1 MNEQLTP
8 EANVRGA
15 DVTRATAPQST
26 LNAGLGMAAGLLAV
40 GALTSKM
47 ARAVS
52 PPLRFAD
59 IPGTGN
65 IKVLNFA
72 LALEDLETELY
83 FQAVDRLTD
92 GGTGGRDRPPGLQIT
107 GLGIGESQR
116 DVKFTRKFTTV
127 EREHRD
133 FLRAAITAAG
143 GPVIQPFKYDFGI
156 NRLSRRQVVELVY
169 TAEKTGVSAYL
180 GAIPFFA
187 NKDFLGVAAAIQGT
201 EARHTAIF
209 ADVINDLF
217 GTPLDVAPQAK
228 MNGGRDQPLAPD
240 AVLAAVSPFIIVS

>member
-1 MNEQLTP
+1 MNEHLT
-8 EANVRGA
+8 
-15 DVTRATAPQST
+15 TAPGTQTQPSAQST
-26 LNAGLGMAAGLLAV
+26 SLNSGAGLGMIAGLAAAGL
-40 GALTSKM
+40 LTSKM

-65 IKVLNFA
+65 IKVLNYA

-92 GGTGGRDRPPGLQIT
+92 GGTGGRDRPAGLQIT

-116 DVKFTRKFTTV
+116 DVKFTRKFTIV

-133 FLRAAITAAG
+133 FLRGALGNAAIR
-143 GPVIQPFKYDFGI
+143 PFKYDFGI
-156 NRLSRRQVVELVY
+156 NRLNRRQVVELVY
-169 TAEKTGVSAYL
+169 TAEKTGVAAYL

-187 NKDFLGVAAAIQGT
+187 NKEFLAVAAAIQGT

-217 GTPLDVAPQAK
+217 GSPLDVAPQAK
-228 MNGGRDQPLAPD
+228 MNQGRDQPLAPD
-240 AVLAAVSPFIIVS
+240 AVLAAVSPFIIVN